1 MNDPNITMEEY
12 IKLEEEKDQS
22 RGEMFNWQIT
32 TFGRTRH
39 YYEEERFMNFKEEF
53 QAIIFEKIK
62 EDGNGNM
69 HTSPKPMVDYFDDLD
84 YFKDFENEFPAI
96 VYNDGLTSK
105 SDLGTKPLV
114 ISKCIIEFNLIDETS
129 LSEYNEEIVSRFN
142 DLFND
147 IHHDDLKSEKD
158 DGDDD
163 ISIIQSS
170 KDNEISHGE
179 KSYYGMLLFLIIN
192 LYVSYRIPF
201 DPKRYYKDGSHTNVA
216 EAKMLDPVEHDMAPL
231 TAVEQRHPWLRYK
244 VEGYTP
250 DFEGLI
256 PKMRQDL
263 AVRLRMVYS
272 REGQQV
278 FVIHA
283 WRRLFGI
290 RGPLVR
296 EFILDFLS
304 TYRMNDTEM
313 GLVVVDTLCFQLG
326 GARRRMTWRQFILA
340 LGLHTKQE
348 MAEAGFGAYWAGS
361 DRLIPDKGD
370 LRDY

>member
-39 YYEEERFMNFKEEF
+39 YYEEDTLSMNFKEEY
-53 QAIIFEKIK
+53 QA
-62 EDGNGNM
+62 
-69 HTSPKPMVDYFDDLD
+69 TSRRNKL
-84 YFKDFENEFPAI
+84 
-96 VYNDGLTSK
+96 
-105 SDLGTKPLV
+105 
-114 ISKCIIEFNLIDETS
+114 
-129 LSEYNEEIVSRFN
+129 
-142 DLFND
+142 
-147 IHHDDLKSEKD
+147 
-158 DGDDD
+158 
-163 ISIIQSS
+163 
-170 KDNEISHGE
+170 
-179 KSYYGMLLFLIIN
+179 SYYGMLPLLIIN

-216 EAKMLDPVEHDMAPL
+216 EAKISLDPVEHDMAPL

-250 DFEGLI
+250 GSGGE
-256 PKMRQDL
+256 
-263 AVRLRMVYS
+263 ATCS
-272 REGQQV
+272 R
-278 FVIHA
+278 
-283 WRRLFGI
+283 
-290 RGPLVR
+290 
-296 EFILDFLS
+296 FILDFLS

-348 MAEAGFGAYWAGS
+348 MAEARDFLGPAPSYGQAPEKVTGVDLFYLRNMDHGTTNVPHLLAQYLFRHSEGRKSEARLSGGHFIGLLAMHFGLVS
-361 DRLIPDKGD
+361 DEGLRGLQVVNRELALID
-370 LRDY
+370 LHELRGLISA